1 MTIKVP
7 KDYMCKV
14 YFAEK
19 GARGWGVER
28 GYLLAEYEN
37 HIERRYIVTLGDITS
52 CVVRHVTEYA
62 LNKREAWAS
71 IADKTDDD

>member
-1 MTIKVP
+1 MKILYP
-7 KDYMCKV
+7 KDYMRKV

-19 GARGWGVER
+19 TARGWEVMS